1 MAISQQTP
9 VRIFLVDDEPAVTR
23 SLKWL
28 LATVGIDAVVCGGGG
43 EFLTDLAAH
52 EGPACAVLDLRMPG
66 MTGLEII
73 ETLVAQRRLIP
84 VVMLTA
90 HGDVESAVRAMKLG
104 ALDFLQKPFAPEI
117 FVEVVRR
124 AVERARE
131 HHACALAER
140 GRSALLDRLSA
151 RERELLPLL
160 LDGAS
165 SKEIARRLE
174 LSPRTVD
181 VHRASILGK
190 AGAASMRELTARL
203 RARPTAGHAPD
214 TSVGSASE
222 ADAGHA
228 PPR

>member
-1 MAISQQTP
+1 M
-9 VRIFLVDDEPAVTR
+9 
-23 SLKWL
+23 
-28 LATVGIDAVVCGGGG
+28 GIEAVVCDDGRG
-43 EFLTDLAAH
+43 FLADLGAC

-66 MTGLEII
+66 MSGLDII
-73 ETLVAQRRLIP
+73 EALVAQRRLIP
-84 VVMLTA
+84 IVMLTA

-104 ALDFLQKPFAPEI
+104 ALDFLQKPFAPER

-124 AVERARE
+124 AIERARE
-131 HHACALAER
+131 HYACTLAER
-140 GRSALLDRLSA
+140 GRNVLLDRLSA

-190 AGAASMRELTARL
+190 AGAASMRELTTRL
-203 RARPTAGHAPD
+203 RAPPPAGHASD
-214 TSVGSASE
+214 TSVSGAP
-222 ADAGHA
+222 DGNGGHS